1 MVRSFGPNLDD
12 RSLPTQRLF
21 SIVTQPVFSIS
32 SSSRVAYPTG
42 IDLEGVERHPSG
54 ASAADGPNGVGAAGR
69 LSKPALA
76 GLESVMFGIGTTELL
91 ILFGIV
97 IVIFGARRL
106 PELGSGL
113 GKAIKNFKAGL
124 SGKDEIDVTPTQE
137 EVTDGD
143 RDS

>member
-1 MVRSFGPNLDD
+1 
-12 RSLPTQRLF
+12 
-21 SIVTQPVFSIS
+21 
-32 SSSRVAYPTG
+32 
-42 IDLEGVERHPSG
+42 
-54 ASAADGPNGVGAAGR
+54 
-69 LSKPALA
+69 
-76 GLESVMFGIGTTELL
+76 MFGIGTTELL

-113 GKAIKNFKAGL
+113 GKAIKNFKDGV
-124 SGKDEIDVTPTQE
+124 SGKEDIDVTPNQE